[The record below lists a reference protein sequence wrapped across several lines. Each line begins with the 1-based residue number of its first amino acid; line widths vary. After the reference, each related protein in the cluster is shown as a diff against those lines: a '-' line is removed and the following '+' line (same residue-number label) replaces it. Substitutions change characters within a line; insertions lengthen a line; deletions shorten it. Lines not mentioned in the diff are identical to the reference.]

1 MPRRREASP
10 ADGAGLVVVGGDA
23 AGMSAAAEARRVDPM
38 LPITVLERGPDVAYA
53 ACGIPYWIAGE
64 VAGEDELIAHDAEY
78 FRTRRN
84 IDVRTGAEAVRIDP
98 EARRVTT
105 VGGEQVA
112 YRELILATGA
122 RPVLPPIPGS
132 DLPGVVALRDL
143 ESARRARALLEGR
156 PDPRALIVG
165 SGPVGLEMA
174 EALCARGAAVDVV
187 ELAPRLLPAL
197 AEPVVEPVA
206 AAVREACVAVHVGTT
221 LERIVAHAGGDGLV
235 ATIDGRDLRYD
246 LILLGVGV
254 VPNAELAEEAG
265 CALGDRGA
273 ILVDR
278 RGRTT
283 VGGVWAAGDCAT
295 AWQRQLGRQAWI
307 PFATTANAQGRVTG
321 ANVAGKPRRF
331 AGVFGAWVS
340 TAFGVGFGATG
351 LDEAAAADAGFAPEA
366 LHREGR
372 DRSGYMPD
380 AKDVLVR
387 LVWDGPTGR
396 LLGGQVSGRG
406 EVAVQLHVLST
417 ALAGELTVRELAE
430 VDMGY
435 VPPLAALRGPV
446 ERAAAAAVG
455 DAA

>member
-1 MPRRREASP
+1 VPRRPDPSP
-10 ADGAGLVVVGGDA
+10 AGAGLVIVGGDA
-23 AGMSAAAEARRVDPM
+23 AGMSAAAEARRVDPG

-64 VAGEDELIAHDAEY
+64 VASDDELITHDAEY
-78 FRTRRN
+78 FRRERR
-84 IDVRTGAEAVRIDP
+84 IEVRTGVEAVAVDP
-98 EARRVTT
+98 EARRVATA
-105 VGGEQVA
+105 GGEQVA
-112 YRELILATGA
+112 YDQLVIATGA
-122 RPVLPPIPGS
+122 RPVHPPIPGA

-143 ESARRARALLEGR
+143 ESARRAHALLEAR
-156 PDPRALIVG
+156 PEARALIVG

-174 EALCARGAAVDVV
+174 EALCARGATVDLV
-187 ELAPRLLPAL
+187 ELAPRILPAL
-197 AEPVVEPVA
+197 AEPAAEPVA
-206 AAVREACVAVHVGTT
+206 AAVREACAAIHLGTS
-221 LERIVAHAGGDGLV
+221 LDRILAHPDGEGLT
-235 ATIDGRDLRYD
+235 ATIDGRDVRYD
-246 LILLGVGV
+246 LVLLGVGV
-254 VPNAELAEEAG
+254 VPNAELAAEAG

-283 VGGVWAAGDCAT
+283 VDGIWAAGDCAT
-295 AWQRQLGRQAWI
+295 AWQRQLGRQRWI

-321 ANVAGKPRRF
+321 SNVAGRPRRF
-331 AGVFGAWVS
+331 AGVLGSWVS

-351 LDEAAAADAGFAPEA
+351 LDEDAAAADGFAPEA

-372 DRSGYMPD
+372 DRSGYIPG
-380 AKDVLVR
+380 ARPVLVR

-396 LLGGQVSGRG
+396 LLGGQVAGRG
-406 EVAVQLHVLST
+406 EVAVQLHVIST
-417 ALAGELTVRELAE
+417 ALAGGLTVRELAE